1 MTRLPT
7 IGITVSLDPGGR
19 IRPGTEYLYVSRAYA
34 RAVHDAGAL
43 PLLVPPDAD
52 AAEAARVCDGFVLT
66 GGAMLPAS
74 LAGGAA
80 APSHVGAREIDERM
94 AWDRQLVDSALSRRR
109 PLLGVC
115 YGMQLL
121 NLHAG
126 GTLHPD
132 LADAVANALDHG
144 GNGRICE
151 HDVAIRDGSSLHAL
165 LGASAR
171 VASSHRQ
178 AVDCIAAGFR
188 VAATAPDGVVE
199 AIEPEDG
206 AAVLGVEW
214 HPESDATRAAI
225 YGWLVRRIEERAS

>member
-7 IGITVSLDPGGR
+7 IGITVSLDPGAR
-19 IRPGTEYLYVSRAYA
+19 IRPGVEYLYVSRAYA

-52 AAEAARVCDGFVLT
+52 AARAARVCDGFVVT
-66 GGAMLPAS
+66 GGGMLPTS
-74 LAGGAA
+74 LAGGVA
-80 APSHVGAREIDERM
+80 APESVGAAEQGRRI
-94 AWDRQLVDSALSRRR
+94 AWDRRLLDCARAERR

-126 GTLHPD
+126 GTLHTD
-132 LADAVANALDHG
+132 LALAVPRALDHG
-144 GNGRICE
+144 GNGRLCE
-151 HDVAIRDGSSLHAL
+151 
-165 LGASAR
+165 
-171 VASSHRQ
+171 
-178 AVDCIAAGFR
+178 C

-199 AIEPEDG
+199 ALEAADG

-214 HPESDATRAAI
+214 HPESDATGPAV
-225 YGWLVRRIEERAS
+225 YGWLVRRIEERA

>member
-1 MTRLPT
+1 MTRPPT
-7 IGITVSLDPGGR
+7 IGITVSLDPGKR

-34 RAVHDAGAL
+34 RAVRDAGAL

-52 AAEAARVCDGFVLT
+52 AAEVARICDGFVMT
-66 GGAMLPAS
+66 GGAMLPSS
-74 LAGGAA
+74 LAGGAD
-80 APSHVGAREIDERM
+80 APSYVGAPELEERI
-94 AWDRQLVDSALSRRR
+94 AWDRRLLDCAFASRR

-126 GTLHPD
+126 GTLHTD
-132 LADAVANALDHG
+132 LADAFANAIDHG

-151 HDVAIRDGSSLHAL
+151 HDIATGDGSKLRAL
-165 LGASAR
+165 LGAQAT

-178 AVDCIAAGFR
+178 AVDRVAAGFR
-188 VAATAPDGVVE
+188 AVATAPDGVVE
-199 AIEPEDG
+199 AIEPEND

-214 HPESDATRAAI
+214 HPESDATGAAV

>member
-7 IGITVSLDPGGR
+7 IGITVSLDPGAR

-34 RAVHDAGAL
+34 RAVQEAGAL

-52 AAEAARVCDGFVLT
+52 ATRVARVCDGFVVT
-66 GGAMLPAS
+66 GGAMLPTA
-74 LAGGAA
+74 LVGGVA
-80 APSHVGAREIDERM
+80 APEGVGATEEGERIG
-94 AWDRQLVDSALSRRR
+94 WDRRLLDCARAERR

-126 GTLHPD
+126 GTLHTD
-132 LADAVANALDHG
+132 LASAVPRALDHG

-151 HDVAIRDGSSLHAL
+151 HEIATCDGSSLRAV
-165 LGASAR
+165 LGAHAR
-171 VASSHRQ
+171 VTSSHRQ
-178 AVDCIAAGFR
+178 AVDRVAAGFC

-199 AIEPEDG
+199 AIEAEDG
-206 AAVLGVEW
+206 TAVLGVEW
-214 HPESDATRAAI
+214 HPESDATARAVYA
-225 YGWLVRRIEERAS
+225 WLVRCIEERA

>member
-1 MTRLPT
+1 VTRLPT
-7 IGITVSLDPGGR
+7 IGITVSLDPGTR

-34 RAVHDAGAL
+34 RAVRDAGAL

-52 AAEAARVCDGFVLT
+52 AAQAARVCDGFVVT
-66 GGAMLPAS
+66 GGAMLPTA
-74 LAGGAA
+74 LAGGVA
-80 APSHVGAREIDERM
+80 APESVGATEQGERI
-94 AWDRQLVDSALSRRR
+94 AWDRRLLDCARAQRR

-126 GTLHPD
+126 GTLHTD
-132 LADAVANALDHG
+132 LASAVPSALDHG

-151 HDVAIRDGSSLHAL
+151 HEIATRDGSSLRAV
-165 LGASAR
+165 LGAHAR

-178 AVDCIAAGFR
+178 AVDRVAAGFR
-188 VAATAPDGVVE
+188 IAATAPDGVVE
-199 AIEPEDG
+199 AIEAEDG

-214 HPESDATRAAI
+214 HPESDATGRAV
-225 YGWLVRRIEERAS
+225 YGWLVRRIEERV